1 MQDKQQPKYSLST
14 KILLSLLLAL
24 ILGFIADPAC
34 LPFVN
39 QWIAPLGIMFINLI
53 KMMIV
58 PLIFSSIIAAV
69 TSLHEPQKLK
79 RIGLSTIGLYLLTT
93 LAAIAIGLFV
103 ANIIKPGIGVS
114 LPGDAQI
121 SEKSAPALMDTL
133 VGLIP
138 ANPVAAMANG
148 EILPLIVFSLFLG
161 MSILKMGGEKGKL
174 LANFFAACAETSY
187 TLIGIIM
194 KFTPIGVFAL
204 LFPIIVQSG
213 VDIVLP
219 LISLIGSVAL
229 GCLLHGLVTYGAL
242 LKFLGKMSPLKFFR
256 NIFEAMT
263 VAFTTVSS
271 AATLP
276 INMKNCQD
284 NLKLRPEIVSFVLPL
299 GANINMDGT
308 AIYIGVSTI
317 FAANLYGVDFS
328 WGQMLIIVLTGTL
341 GSIGA
346 ASVPGTAVIMLATV
360 LQSVGLPLEAIAII
374 AGVDRFTDMFATC
387 LNITGDATVAA
398 VINENENRREIMP

>member
-1 MQDKQQPKYSLST
+1 MLKGEFCLQDKQQPQYSLST

-174 LANFFAACAETSY
+174 LANFFAAFLTSVKGEPFPWLFIDAETLREQAAAHS
-187 TLIGIIM
+187 
-194 KFTPIGVFAL
+194 FHC
-204 LFPIIVQSG
+204 
-213 VDIVLP
+213 DILMRGP
-219 LISLIGSVAL
+219 HYDYLA
-229 GCLLHGLVTYGAL
+229 
-242 LKFLGKMSPLKFFR
+242 R
-256 NIFEAMT
+256 
-263 VAFTTVSS
+263 
-271 AATLP
+271 
-276 INMKNCQD
+276 
-284 NLKLRPEIVSFVLPL
+284 
-299 GANINMDGT
+299 
-308 AIYIGVSTI
+308 
-317 FAANLYGVDFS
+317 
-328 WGQMLIIVLTGTL
+328 LTRHT
-341 GSIGA
+341 
-346 ASVPGTAVIMLATV
+346 
-360 LQSVGLPLEAIAII
+360 
-374 AGVDRFTDMFATC
+374 
-387 LNITGDATVAA
+387 
-398 VINENENRREIMP
+398 

>member
-1 MQDKQQPKYSLST
+1 
-14 KILLSLLLAL
+14 
-24 ILGFIADPAC
+24 
-34 LPFVN
+34 
-39 QWIAPLGIMFINLI
+39 
-53 KMMIV
+53 
-58 PLIFSSIIAAV
+58 
-69 TSLHEPQKLK
+69 
-79 RIGLSTIGLYLLTT
+79 
-93 LAAIAIGLFV
+93 
-103 ANIIKPGIGVS
+103 
-114 LPGDAQI
+114 
-121 SEKSAPALMDTL
+121 
-133 VGLIP
+133 
-138 ANPVAAMANG
+138 
-148 EILPLIVFSLFLG
+148 
-161 MSILKMGGEKGKL
+161 
-174 LANFFAACAETSY
+174 
-187 TLIGIIM
+187 
-194 KFTPIGVFAL
+194 
-204 LFPIIVQSG
+204 
-213 VDIVLP
+213 
-219 LISLIGSVAL
+219 
-229 GCLLHGLVTYGAL
+229 
-242 LKFLGKMSPLKFFR
+242 MSPLRFFR

-271 AATLP
+271 SATLP

-346 ASVPGTAVIMLATV
+346 AGVPGAAVIMLATV